1 MSQYQAIKAATNA
14 YIKTNG
20 RQEITGAILN
30 AVMIATIDSLGR
42 FYQFVGYATPDTD
55 PGNIDQ
61 NIAYLA
67 GTPGTYSHL
76 GGFTLAP
83 GEVAVLKFDG
93 QWKKE
98 IVIVIPSKVS
108 QLEND
113 LGFITNA
120 VSDLINYYT
129 RGEIDASLA
138 NFYTKPEVQGILANY
153 YDKDEVDS
161 LVSTITQQSYVVAWD
176 GTAEPV
182 VGDIPAG
189 VSVTWGG
196 NPYVGTLPASAST
209 INKIYLVSN
218 GAGYDQYITTDNSG
232 YSWVFIGTTSLDLSG
247 YATTTQ
253 LNAVSDKAD
262 NNRALFDAS
271 DTIKEDAVDFSR
283 LALRNYSL
291 NESGNYGTGN
301 TYKHCLVP
309 VSEGDMFRIVASAY
323 PTRYAFFTSNAASVS
338 GGAAP
343 LVTGTSRM
351 NVEAGQEKVI
361 TIPAT
366 CTYLYIYRGAS
377 PYNYTPTL
385 VALVSEKAEF
395 SYVPPVNDNLLDP
408 SKVIEGYID
417 NNGKAWESDSY
428 YQTDYIPVDAETD
441 YTILCKTWSNSYY
454 YRYVCFYDS
463 AKARISGIS
472 TTGKTF
478 TTPSG
483 CAYCIVSLYSH
494 NGSNVYIDPVNYGLF
509 KGTSP
514 SFVPYYGDTIVIPDV
529 PYAKKG
535 NNAVTTK
542 KDVDGA
548 IAEAVENLDG
558 VPPMTLR
565 FTNPGIVI
573 SAPGFSNTCS
583 LDRHYLPQFK
593 YSGNHIFNFDNL
605 TFGDASSSTMDDD
618 VAPSHFQNTTLGAN
632 HAQPTQIATITGHG
646 KTNEDIGTAWVKG
659 STTFYIVRIVDEDS
673 IEFLSENK
681 GTYNNHNFVALTTGT
696 ITKGAET
703 MTITAISN
711 SQLWSSVA
719 NKQQK
724 ILLDGERLVTLAG
737 TYKCHFA
744 DIVESYD
751 MINSADAI
759 TNLIARVGS
768 DDDPVYTGSSMLR
781 FENIYR
787 FYPGGQV
794 LVMEN
799 VIALQQVPM
808 QDIMFNQAARFGSNN
823 AVKYYVPNS
832 KPVAGYDFRTPLL
845 MNWSSSLPAFN
856 FTQDYWQDADNPP
869 NRVVMIRENTGASN
883 GYGFAI
889 GFLPYGVGKSL
900 KDYTTNA
907 FELRNNTG
915 KVYPHGVHGNKV
927 GTTMEAGMAYNAVMY
942 RVPFAP
948 QPSYRIAY
956 YTIPFEDSIYAF
968 VDYSESKNEVLEIG
982 DEWNGKPIEVIQAVN
997 CQLLTDVYNHGFRVK
1012 ADYVSGE
1019 TCFLVVKVG

>member
-1 MSQYQAIKAATNA
+1 MPNILDILARAQSLMNETALNSITPPRAGGIMYDTLLVLNQMQLEGASLLISKVYASVSAMEADT
-14 YIKTNG
+14 TPTSDLTG
-20 RQEITGAILN
+20 RALK
-30 AVMIATIDSLGR
+30 
-42 FYQFVGYATPDTD
+42 
-55 PGNIDQ
+55 PGQ
-61 NIAYLA
+61 L
-67 GTPGTYSHL
+67 
-76 GGFTLAP
+76 
-83 GEVAVLKFDG
+83 V
-93 QWKKE
+93 
-98 IVIVIPSKVS
+98 VIVTS
-108 QLEND
+108 
-113 LGFITNA
+113 
-120 VSDLINYYT
+120 
-129 RGEIDASLA
+129 DASSSDMGSEYRY
-138 NFYTKPEVQGILANY
+138 NGPGSWT
-153 YDKDEVDS
+153 
-161 LVSTITQQSYVVAWD
+161 
-176 GTAEPV
+176 
-182 VGDIPAG
+182 
-189 VSVTWGG
+189 
-196 NPYVGTLPASAST
+196 YVGKVGGLPLDTEPTQGST
-209 INKIYLVSN
+209 KGITSGAVFQINQKLGSGI
-218 GAGYDQYITTDNSG
+218 DDNK
-232 YSWVFIGTTSLDLSG
+232 TELS
-247 YATTTQ
+247 
-253 LNAVSDKAD
+253 SSK
-262 NNRALFDAS
+262 
-271 DTIKEDAVDFSR
+271 TIIETAVDFSR

-291 NESGNYGTGN
+291 NENGSYGTGN
-301 TYKHCLVP
+301 TYKHSLIPVTEGEVYHLVP
-309 VSEGDMFRIVASAY
+309 SGNPI
-323 PTRYAFFTSNAASVS
+323 RYAFFTSNTASVS

-343 LVTGTSRM
+343 LVTGTTRM
-351 NVEAGQEKVI
+351 NVEVGTEKVI

-366 CTYLYIYRGAS
+366 CTYLYIYRGSS
-377 PYNYTPTL
+377 PYSYTPTL
-385 VALVSEKAEF
+385 CAKLTPKAEL

-408 SKVIEGYID
+408 SKVIGGYID
-417 NNGKAWESDSY
+417 NNGKAWESDTY
-428 YQTDYIPVDAETD
+428 YQTDFIPVESNTD
-441 YTILCKTWSNSYY
+441 YSVLCKTWSNTYY

-463 AKARISGIS
+463 TKTRISGLS
-472 TTGKTF
+472 STGKTF

-494 NGSNVYIDPVNYGLF
+494 NASNVYIDPKNYGLF

-514 SFVPYYGDTIVIPDV
+514 TFSPYYGNTIEIADV

-535 NNAVTTK
+535 VNAVVTK

-558 VPPMTLR
+558 VPPMTLK
-565 FTNPGIVI
+565 FTNPGIII
-573 SAPGFSNTCS
+573 SATGYENNCS

-593 YSGNHIFNFDNL
+593 YSANHIFNFDNL
-605 TFGDASSSTMDDD
+605 AFGDASSSTMNDD

-659 STTFYIVRIVDEDS
+659 NTTFYIVRIVDENS

-696 ITKGAET
+696 ITKGAES

-711 SQLWSSVA
+711 SQLWSSAA
-719 NKQQK
+719 NKQQR
-724 ILLDGERLVTLAG
+724 IVLDGKREVVSAG

-744 DIVESYD
+744 DVIESYD
-751 MINSADAI
+751 MVNSADVI

-768 DDDPVYTGSSMLR
+768 EDDPVYTGASMLR
-781 FENIYR
+781 FVNIYR

-794 LVMEN
+794 LVIEN

-832 KPVAGYDFRTPLL
+832 LPFEGYDFRTPLL
-845 MNWSSSLPAFN
+845 VNWASSLPSFN
-856 FTQDYWQDADNPP
+856 FTSDHWKDANNPP
-869 NRVVMIRENTGASN
+869 NRVVMIKSTTGASN

-927 GTTMEAGMAYNAVMY
+927 GTTMAEGMAYNAVMY

-948 QPSYRIAY
+948 QPEGRIAY
-956 YTIPFEDSIYAF
+956 YTIPFEDLVYAF
-968 VDYSESKNEVLEIG
+968 VDYSESKNEVLTIG

-997 CQLLTDVYNHGFRVK
+997 CQLLTDVYNQGFRVK